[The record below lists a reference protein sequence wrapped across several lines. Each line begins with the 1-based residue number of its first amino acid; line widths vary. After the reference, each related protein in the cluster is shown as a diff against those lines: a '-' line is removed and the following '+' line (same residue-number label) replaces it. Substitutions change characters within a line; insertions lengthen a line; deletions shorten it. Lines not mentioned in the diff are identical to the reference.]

1 MEKAKK
7 HNVEIL
13 LPTDY
18 VIASAFSNDA
28 ETGYATDQDGIP
40 DEWLGL
46 DCGEKS
52 IKTFNEAIKRSK
64 TILWNGPAGVFEFEK
79 FAGGSLS
86 MLNACVE
93 AAKSGSAVIVGGGD
107 TATCIKP

>member
-18 VIASAFSNDA
+18 VTASAFSKDA
-28 ETGYATDQDGIP
+28 ESGYATDQDGIP

-52 IKTFNEAIKRSK
+52 IKVFNEAIKKSK
-64 TILWNGPAGVFEFEK
+64 TVLWNGPAGVFEFEK
-79 FAGGSLS
+79 FSGGSRS
-86 MLNACVE
+86 MLDACV
-93 AAKSGSAVIVGGGD
+93 AAVECGSTVIVGGGD
-107 TATCIKP
+107 TATCI